1 MTDQIK
7 INVNGSEINSEPDQL
22 IIEAC
27 EDSGIHIPRFCWH
40 KRMDPVG
47 MCRMCLVEIE
57 TPRGKAL
64 VPSCTTKVSEDLVV
78 DTESD
83 VVKKAQEGVLE
94 FLLINHPLDCPVCDK
109 AGECPLQ
116 DQTMAYGPGESRFVE
131 DKRHFEKPIPIS
143 EIILLDRERCI
154 LCARC
159 TRFSDEISGDPLIEF
174 IQRGNKTQVN
184 TFPDEPFRSY
194 FSGNTVQICPVGALT
209 SSSYRFKARPW
220 DLKKVSS
227 TSNCSSVGCSVELNV
242 SQNKMLRILGE
253 DNEYTNQGWLS
264 DKGRYNFE
272 YLHSEKR
279 IQSPLLVD
287 NPSKELSV
295 NESMEIIGDQ
305 ILTDIDTNISFIV
318 GHNSTNE
325 EYFALNSFI
334 NSLNENKKETSI
346 QDLNVYISDDYLH
359 EGYFDDSYSLGQ
371 IKDLDSADTII
382 LWSQDIKDNLPT
394 LYLRIK
400 QAVKNG
406 KKLIIFGHTNTA
418 MKNLSEEYF
427 GEEVVSKNF
436 EFNIEISDIPN
447 LSRLIN
453 GKEVLAIVG
462 KSSPIQNMEPVSKLI
477 NHLNENSNLKI
488 LNCFAKGN
496 TFGAFQNFDLVK
508 GMNDFVD
515 EFDSSRRNLI
525 FIIGSNPVNNSVY
538 SQKIKNHLISADYV
552 VALDLFKNETTELA
566 DIILPTT
573 SFTEKE
579 GTFTNLEM
587 RTLMQNKILPAPGS
601 SLNEWEY
608 WAMLLGKVG
617 LEQSYDSEIQLNS
630 LLCEGYT
637 NKDNLPSFD
646 NLNKPSNLDG
656 IMNSK
661 PIKIETKNNR
671 LENLEI
677 LFVHRLYGDTSSQIN
692 SPSISMLGSERF
704 IEMNSATFYGSYML
718 ISNVVTLSQDDN
730 SIQVNVNINDSLP
743 DNLLVIPINRRG
755 FQNLD
760 PEKKVELEV
769 ARSREQVS
777 VSGADSCIN

>member
-7 INVNGSEINSEPDQL
+7 INVNGSEIISEPDQL

-496 TFGAFQNFDLVK
+496 IFGAFQNFDLVK

-525 FIIGSNPVNNSVY
+525 FTIGSNPVNNSVY

-769 ARSREQVS
+769 ARSREQLS
-777 VSGADSCIN
+777 VS

>member
-7 INVNGSEINSEPDQL
+7 INVNGSEISSKPDQL

-227 TSNCSSVGCSVELNV
+227 TSNCSSVGDSVELNV

-253 DNEYTNQGWLS
+253 DNEFTNQGWLS

-272 YLHSEKR
+272 YLHSDKR
-279 IQSPLLVD
+279 IETPLLVKNSNKELTINETMELISNEILTSD
-287 NPSKELSV
+287 NP
-295 NESMEIIGDQ
+295 
-305 ILTDIDTNISFIV
+305 NISFIV

-325 EYFALNSFI
+325 EYYALNKFAE
-334 NSLNENKKETSI
+334 NLNKVENENTVSNI
-346 QDLNVYISDDYLH
+346 NFYLSDDYLYN
-359 EGYFDDSYSLGQ
+359 GFFNDDYSLGE

-382 LWSQDIKDNLPT
+382 LWAQDIKDNLPT

-400 QAVKNG
+400 QAVRNG
-406 KKLIIFGHTNTA
+406 KKLLIFGHTNTA
-418 MKNLSEEYF
+418 IKQLSEEYY
-427 GEEVVSKNF
+427 GENIVTNNF
-436 EFNIEISDIPN
+436 EFNVEISDIPN
-447 LSRLIN
+447 LSKYID
-453 GKEVLAIVG
+453 GKDVLAIVG
-462 KSSPIQNMEPVSKLI
+462 KASPLQNVNPIFQLVK
-477 NHLNENSNLKI
+477 HLDQNSNLKI
-488 LNCFAKGN
+488 LNCFSKGN
-496 TFGAFQNFDLVK
+496 TLGALQNLDIVK
-508 GMNDFVD
+508 GLNEFIT
-515 EFDSSRRNLI
+515 EFDSSKKNI
-525 FIIGSNPVNNSVY
+525 VFTVGSNPVNNSIY
-538 SQKIKNHLISADYV
+538 SLKIKETLIDADFV
-552 VALDLFKNETTELA
+552 VSLDLFKNETTELS

-573 SFTEKE
+573 TFGEKE

-587 RTLMQNKILPAPGS
+587 RTLMQNKILPTPGS
-601 SLNEWEY
+601 ALNEWEY
-608 WAMLLGKVG
+608 WLILSNKMNLL
-617 LEQSYDSEIQLNS
+617 ESYGTEGDLNS
-630 LLCEGYT
+630 MLC
-637 NKDNLPSFD
+637 KDYIDNGNIPSFD

-656 IMNSK
+656 ILNSK
-661 PIKIETKNNR
+661 TINIEVENVDST
-671 LENLEI
+671 NLEI
-677 LFVHRLYGDTSSQIN
+677 LFVHRLYGDSSSQIN

-704 IEMNSATFYGSYML
+704 IEMNSATYFGSYML
-718 ISNVVTLSQDDN
+718 NSDVVTLIQENN
-730 SIQVNVNINDSLP
+730 SIQVNVNINENLP
-743 DNLLVIPINRRG
+743 DNLLVVPINRRG
-755 FQNLD
+755 FQDLN
-760 PEKKVELEV
+760 PEKKVELE
-769 ARSREQVS
+769 AAKSREQLS
-777 VSGADSCIN
+777 VT

>member
-7 INVNGSEINSEPDQL
+7 INVNGSEISSKPDQL

-227 TSNCSSVGCSVELNV
+227 TSNCSSVGDSVELNV

-253 DNEYTNQGWLS
+253 DNEFTNQGWLS

-272 YLHSEKR
+272 YLHSDKR
-279 IQSPLLVD
+279 IETPLLVKNSNKELTINETMELISNEILTSD
-287 NPSKELSV
+287 NP
-295 NESMEIIGDQ
+295 
-305 ILTDIDTNISFIV
+305 NISFIV

-325 EYFALNSFI
+325 EYYALNKFAE
-334 NSLNENKKETSI
+334 NLNKVENENTVSNI
-346 QDLNVYISDDYLH
+346 NFYLSDDYLYN
-359 EGYFDDSYSLGQ
+359 GFFNDDYSLGE

-382 LWSQDIKDNLPT
+382 LWAQDIKDNLPT

-400 QAVKNG
+400 QAVRNG
-406 KKLIIFGHTNTA
+406 KKLLIFGHTNTA
-418 MKNLSEEYF
+418 IKQLSEEYY
-427 GEEVVSKNF
+427 GENIVTNNF
-436 EFNIEISDIPN
+436 EFNVEISDIPN
-447 LSRLIN
+447 LSKYID
-453 GKEVLAIVG
+453 GKDVLAIVG
-462 KSSPIQNMEPVSKLI
+462 KASPLQNVNPIFQLVK
-477 NHLNENSNLKI
+477 HLDQNSNLKI
-488 LNCFAKGN
+488 LNCFSKGN
-496 TFGAFQNFDLVK
+496 TLGALQNLDIVK
-508 GMNDFVD
+508 GLNEFIT
-515 EFDSSRRNLI
+515 EFDSSKKNI
-525 FIIGSNPVNNSVY
+525 VFTVGSNPVNNSIY
-538 SQKIKNHLISADYV
+538 SLKIKETLIDADFV
-552 VALDLFKNETTELA
+552 VSLDLFKNETTELS

-573 SFTEKE
+573 TFGEKE

-587 RTLMQNKILPAPGS
+587 RTLMQNKILPTPGS
-601 SLNEWEY
+601 ALNEWEY
-608 WAMLLGKVG
+608 WLILSNKMKLF
-617 LEQSYDSEIQLNS
+617 ESYGTEAELNS
-630 LLCEGYT
+630 MLC
-637 NKDNLPSFD
+637 KDYIDNDNIPSFD

-656 IMNSK
+656 ILNSK
-661 PIKIETKNNR
+661 TINIEVENVDST
-671 LENLEI
+671 NLEI
-677 LFVHRLYGDTSSQIN
+677 LFVHRLYGDSSSQIN

-704 IEMNSATFYGSYML
+704 IEMNSATYFGSYML
-718 ISNVVTLSQDDN
+718 NSDVVTLIQENN
-730 SIQVNVNINDSLP
+730 SIQVNVNINENLP

-755 FQNLD
+755 FQDLN
-760 PEKKVELEV
+760 PEKKVELE
-769 ARSREQVS
+769 AAKSREQLS
-777 VSGADSCIN
+777 VT

>member
-7 INVNGSEINSEPDQL
+7 INVNGSEIISEPDQL

-279 IQSPLLVD
+279 IQSPLLVR

-496 TFGAFQNFDLVK
+496 TFGALQNLDLVK
-508 GMNDFVD
+508 GINDFVD
-515 EFDSSRRNLI
+515 EFDSSRKNLI
-525 FIIGSNPVNNSVY
+525 FTIGSNPVNNSVY

-587 RTLMQNKILPAPGS
+587 RTLMQNKILPAPGL

-769 ARSREQVS
+769 ARSREQLS
-777 VSGADSCIN
+777 VS

>member
-7 INVNGSEINSEPDQL
+7 INVNGSEISSKPDQL

-47 MCRMCLVEIE
+47 MCRMCLVEVE

-227 TSNCSSVGCSVELNV
+227 TSNCSSVGDSVELNV

-253 DNEYTNQGWLS
+253 DNEFTNQGWLS

-272 YLHSEKR
+272 YLHSDKR
-279 IQSPLLVD
+279 IETPLLVKNSNKELTINETMELISNEILTSD
-287 NPSKELSV
+287 NP
-295 NESMEIIGDQ
+295 
-305 ILTDIDTNISFIV
+305 NISFIV

-325 EYFALNSFI
+325 EYYALNKFAE
-334 NSLNENKKETSI
+334 NLNKVENENTVSNI
-346 QDLNVYISDDYLH
+346 NFYLSDDYLYN
-359 EGYFDDSYSLGQ
+359 GFFNDDYSLGE

-382 LWSQDIKDNLPT
+382 LWAQDIKDNLPT

-400 QAVKNG
+400 QAVRNG
-406 KKLIIFGHTNTA
+406 KKLLIFGHTNTA
-418 MKNLSEEYF
+418 IKQLSEEYY
-427 GEEVVSKNF
+427 GENIVTNNF
-436 EFNIEISDIPN
+436 EFNVEISDIPN
-447 LSRLIN
+447 LSKYID
-453 GKEVLAIVG
+453 GKDVLAIVG
-462 KSSPIQNMEPVSKLI
+462 KASPLQNVNPIFQLVK
-477 NHLNENSNLKI
+477 HLDQNSNLKI
-488 LNCFAKGN
+488 LNCFSKGN
-496 TFGAFQNFDLVK
+496 TLGALQNLDIVK
-508 GMNDFVD
+508 GLNEFIT
-515 EFDSSRRNLI
+515 EFDSSKKNI
-525 FIIGSNPVNNSVY
+525 VFTVGSNPVNNSIY
-538 SQKIKNHLISADYV
+538 SLKIKETLIDADFV
-552 VALDLFKNETTELA
+552 VSLDLFKNETTELS

-573 SFTEKE
+573 TFGEKE

-587 RTLMQNKILPAPGS
+587 RTLMQNKILPTPGS
-601 SLNEWEY
+601 ALNEWEY
-608 WAMLLGKVG
+608 WLILSNKMKLF
-617 LEQSYDSEIQLNS
+617 ESYGTEAELNS
-630 LLCEGYT
+630 MLC
-637 NKDNLPSFD
+637 KDYIDNDNIPSFD

-656 IMNSK
+656 ILNSK
-661 PIKIETKNNR
+661 TINIEVKNVDST
-671 LENLEI
+671 NLEI
-677 LFVHRLYGDTSSQIN
+677 LFVHRLYGDSSSQIN

-704 IEMNSATFYGSYML
+704 IEMNSATYFGSYML
-718 ISNVVTLSQDDN
+718 NSDVVTLIQDNN
-730 SIQVNVNINDSLP
+730 SIQVNVNINENLP
-743 DNLLVIPINRRG
+743 DNLLVVPINRRG
-755 FQNLD
+755 FQDLN
-760 PEKKVELEV
+760 PEKKVELE
-769 ARSREQVS
+769 AAKSREQLS
-777 VSGADSCIN
+777 VT

>member
-7 INVNGSEINSEPDQL
+7 INVNGSEISSKPDQL

-227 TSNCSSVGCSVELNV
+227 TSNCSSVGDSVELNV

-253 DNEYTNQGWLS
+253 DNEFTNQGWLS

-272 YLHSEKR
+272 YLHSDKR
-279 IQSPLLVD
+279 IETPLLVKNSNKELTINETIELISNEILTSD
-287 NPSKELSV
+287 NP
-295 NESMEIIGDQ
+295 
-305 ILTDIDTNISFIV
+305 NISFIV

-325 EYFALNSFI
+325 EYYALNQFAG
-334 NSLNENKKETSI
+334 NLDKVENENTASNI
-346 QDLNVYISDDYLH
+346 NFYLSDDYLYN
-359 EGYFDDSYSLGQ
+359 GFFNDDYSLGE

-382 LWSQDIKDNLPT
+382 LWAQDIKDNLPT

-400 QAVKNG
+400 QAVRNG
-406 KKLIIFGHTNTA
+406 KKLLIFGHTNTA
-418 MKNLSEEYF
+418 IKQLSEEYY
-427 GEEVVSKNF
+427 GENIVTNNF
-436 EFNIEISDIPN
+436 EFNVEISDIPN
-447 LSRLIN
+447 LSKYID
-453 GKEVLAIVG
+453 GKDVLAIVG
-462 KSSPIQNMEPVSKLI
+462 KASPLQNVNPIFQLVK
-477 NHLNENSNLKI
+477 HLDQNSNLKI
-488 LNCFAKGN
+488 LNCFSKGN
-496 TFGAFQNFDLVK
+496 TLGALQNLDIVK
-508 GMNDFVD
+508 GLNEFIT
-515 EFDSSRRNLI
+515 EFDSSKKNI
-525 FIIGSNPVNNSVY
+525 VFTVGSNPVNNSIY
-538 SQKIKNHLISADYV
+538 SLKIKETLIDADFV
-552 VALDLFKNETTELA
+552 VSLDLFKNETTELS

-573 SFTEKE
+573 TFGEKE

-587 RTLMQNKILPAPGS
+587 RTLMQNKILPTPGS
-601 SLNEWEY
+601 ALNEWEY
-608 WAMLLGKVG
+608 WLILSNKMNLL
-617 LEQSYDSEIQLNS
+617 ESYGTEAELNS
-630 LLCEGYT
+630 MLC
-637 NKDNLPSFD
+637 KDYIDNGNIPSFD

-656 IMNSK
+656 ILNSK
-661 PIKIETKNNR
+661 TINIEVENIDST
-671 LENLEI
+671 NLEI
-677 LFVHRLYGDTSSQIN
+677 LFVHRLYGDSSSQIN

-704 IEMNSATFYGSYML
+704 IEMNSATYFGSYML
-718 ISNVVTLSQDDN
+718 NSDVVTLIQDNN
-730 SIQVNVNINDSLP
+730 SIQVNVNINENLP
-743 DNLLVIPINRRG
+743 DNLIVVPINRRG
-755 FQNLD
+755 FQDLN
-760 PEKKVELEV
+760 PEKKVELE
-769 ARSREQVS
+769 AAKSREQLS
-777 VSGADSCIN
+777 VT

>member
-7 INVNGSEINSEPDQL
+7 INVNGSEISSKPDQL

-227 TSNCSSVGCSVELNV
+227 TSNCSSVGDSVELNV

-253 DNEYTNQGWLS
+253 DNEFTNQGWLS

-272 YLHSEKR
+272 YLHSDKR
-279 IQSPLLVD
+279 IETPLLVKNSNKELTINETMELISNEILTSD
-287 NPSKELSV
+287 NP
-295 NESMEIIGDQ
+295 
-305 ILTDIDTNISFIV
+305 NISFIV

-325 EYFALNSFI
+325 EYYALNKFAE
-334 NSLNENKKETSI
+334 NLNKVENENTVSNI
-346 QDLNVYISDDYLH
+346 NFYLSDDYLYN
-359 EGYFDDSYSLGQ
+359 GFFNDDYSLGE

-382 LWSQDIKDNLPT
+382 LWAQDIKDNLPT

-400 QAVKNG
+400 QAVRNG
-406 KKLIIFGHTNTA
+406 KKLLIFGHTNTA
-418 MKNLSEEYF
+418 IKQLSEEYY
-427 GEEVVSKNF
+427 GENIVTNNF
-436 EFNIEISDIPN
+436 EFNVEISDIPN
-447 LSRLIN
+447 LSKYID
-453 GKEVLAIVG
+453 GKDVLAIVG
-462 KSSPIQNMEPVSKLI
+462 KASPLQNVNPIFQLVK
-477 NHLNENSNLKI
+477 HLDQNSNLKI
-488 LNCFAKGN
+488 LNCFSKGN
-496 TFGAFQNFDLVK
+496 TLGALQNLDIVK
-508 GMNDFVD
+508 GLNEFIT
-515 EFDSSRRNLI
+515 EFDSSKKNI
-525 FIIGSNPVNNSVY
+525 VFTVGSNPVNNSIY
-538 SQKIKNHLISADYV
+538 SLKIKETLIDADFV
-552 VALDLFKNETTELA
+552 VSLDLFKNETTELS

-573 SFTEKE
+573 TFGEKE

-587 RTLMQNKILPAPGS
+587 RTLMQNKILPTPGS
-601 SLNEWEY
+601 ALNEWEY
-608 WAMLLGKVG
+608 WLILSNKMKLF
-617 LEQSYDSEIQLNS
+617 ESYGTEAELNS
-630 LLCEGYT
+630 MLC
-637 NKDNLPSFD
+637 KDYIDNDSIPSFD

-656 IMNSK
+656 ILNSK
-661 PIKIETKNNR
+661 TINIEVKNVDST
-671 LENLEI
+671 NLEI
-677 LFVHRLYGDTSSQIN
+677 LFVHRLYGDSSSQIN

-704 IEMNSATFYGSYML
+704 IEMNSATYFGSYML
-718 ISNVVTLSQDDN
+718 NSDVVTLIQDNN
-730 SIQVNVNINDSLP
+730 SIQVNVNINENLP
-743 DNLLVIPINRRG
+743 DNLIVVPINRRG
-755 FQNLD
+755 FQDLN
-760 PEKKVELEV
+760 PEKKVELE
-769 ARSREQVS
+769 AAKSREQLS
-777 VSGADSCIN
+777 VT

>member
-7 INVNGSEINSEPDQL
+7 INVNGSEISSKPDQL

-227 TSNCSSVGCSVELNV
+227 TSNCSSVGDSVELNV

-253 DNEYTNQGWLS
+253 DNEFTNQGWLS

-272 YLHSEKR
+272 YLHSDKR
-279 IQSPLLVD
+279 IEAPLLVKNSNKELTINETMELISNEILTSD
-287 NPSKELSV
+287 NP
-295 NESMEIIGDQ
+295 
-305 ILTDIDTNISFIV
+305 NISFIV

-325 EYFALNSFI
+325 EYYALNKFAE
-334 NSLNENKKETSI
+334 NLNKVENENTVSNI
-346 QDLNVYISDDYLH
+346 NFYLSDDYLYN
-359 EGYFDDSYSLGQ
+359 GFFNDDYSLGE

-382 LWSQDIKDNLPT
+382 LWAQDIKDNLPT

-400 QAVKNG
+400 QAVRNG
-406 KKLIIFGHTNTA
+406 KKLLIFGHTNTA
-418 MKNLSEEYF
+418 IKQLSEEYY
-427 GEEVVSKNF
+427 GENIVTNNF
-436 EFNIEISDIPN
+436 EFNVEISDIPN
-447 LSRLIN
+447 LSKYID
-453 GKEVLAIVG
+453 GKDVLAIVG
-462 KSSPIQNMEPVSKLI
+462 KASPLQNVNPIFQLVK
-477 NHLNENSNLKI
+477 HLDQNSNLKI
-488 LNCFAKGN
+488 LNCFSKGN
-496 TFGAFQNFDLVK
+496 TLGALQNLDIVK
-508 GMNDFVD
+508 GLNEFIT
-515 EFDSSRRNLI
+515 EFDSSKKNI
-525 FIIGSNPVNNSVY
+525 VFTVGSNPVNNSIY
-538 SQKIKNHLISADYV
+538 SLKIKEALIDADFV
-552 VALDLFKNETTELA
+552 VSLDLFKNETTELS

-573 SFTEKE
+573 TFGEKE

-587 RTLMQNKILPAPGS
+587 RTLMQNKILPTPGS
-601 SLNEWEY
+601 ALNEWEY
-608 WAMLLGKVG
+608 WLILSNKMKLF
-617 LEQSYDSEIQLNS
+617 ESYGTEAELNS
-630 LLCEGYT
+630 MLC
-637 NKDNLPSFD
+637 KDYIDNDNIPSFD

-656 IMNSK
+656 ILNSK
-661 PIKIETKNNR
+661 TINIEVENVDST
-671 LENLEI
+671 NLEI
-677 LFVHRLYGDTSSQIN
+677 LFVHRLYGDSSSQIN

-704 IEMNSATFYGSYML
+704 IEMNSATYFGSYML
-718 ISNVVTLSQDDN
+718 NSDVVTLIQENN
-730 SIQVNVNINDSLP
+730 SIQVNVNINENLP
-743 DNLLVIPINRRG
+743 DNLIVVPINRRG
-755 FQNLD
+755 FQDLN
-760 PEKKVELEV
+760 PEKKVELE
-769 ARSREQVS
+769 AAKSREQLS
-777 VSGADSCIN
+777 VT

>member
-7 INVNGSEINSEPDQL
+7 INVNGSEISSKPDQL

-227 TSNCSSVGCSVELNV
+227 TSNCSSVGDSVELNV

-253 DNEYTNQGWLS
+253 DNEFTNQGWLS

-272 YLHSEKR
+272 YLHSDKR
-279 IQSPLLVD
+279 IETPLLVKNSNKELTINETMELISNEILTSD
-287 NPSKELSV
+287 NP
-295 NESMEIIGDQ
+295 
-305 ILTDIDTNISFIV
+305 NISFIV

-325 EYFALNSFI
+325 EYYALNKFAE
-334 NSLNENKKETSI
+334 NLNKVENENTVSNI
-346 QDLNVYISDDYLH
+346 NFYLSDDYLYN
-359 EGYFDDSYSLGQ
+359 GFFNDDYSLGE

-382 LWSQDIKDNLPT
+382 LWAQDIKDNLPT

-400 QAVKNG
+400 QAVRNG
-406 KKLIIFGHTNTA
+406 KKLLIFGHTNTA
-418 MKNLSEEYF
+418 IKQLSEEYY
-427 GEEVVSKNF
+427 GENIVTNNF
-436 EFNIEISDIPN
+436 EFNVEISDIPN
-447 LSRLIN
+447 LSKYID
-453 GKEVLAIVG
+453 GKDVLAIVG
-462 KSSPIQNMEPVSKLI
+462 KASPLQNVNPIFQLVK
-477 NHLNENSNLKI
+477 HLDQNSNLKI
-488 LNCFAKGN
+488 LNCFSKGN
-496 TFGAFQNFDLVK
+496 TLGALQNLDIVK
-508 GMNDFVD
+508 GLNEFVT
-515 EFDSSRRNLI
+515 EFDSSKKNI
-525 FIIGSNPVNNSVY
+525 VFTVGSNPVNNSIY
-538 SQKIKNHLISADYV
+538 SLKIKETLIDADFV
-552 VALDLFKNETTELA
+552 VSLDLFKNETTELS

-573 SFTEKE
+573 TFGEKE

-587 RTLMQNKILPAPGS
+587 RTLMQNKILPTPGS
-601 SLNEWEY
+601 ALNEWEY
-608 WAMLLGKVG
+608 WLILSNKMNLL
-617 LEQSYDSEIQLNS
+617 ESYGTEAELNS
-630 LLCEGYT
+630 MLC
-637 NKDNLPSFD
+637 KDYIDNGNIPSFD

-656 IMNSK
+656 ILNSK
-661 PIKIETKNNR
+661 TINIEVENVDST
-671 LENLEI
+671 NLEI
-677 LFVHRLYGDTSSQIN
+677 LFVHRLYGDSSSQIN

-704 IEMNSATFYGSYML
+704 IEMNSATYFGSYML
-718 ISNVVTLSQDDN
+718 NSDVVTLIQENN
-730 SIQVNVNINDSLP
+730 SIQVNVNINENLP
-743 DNLLVIPINRRG
+743 DNLLVVPINRRG
-755 FQNLD
+755 FQDLN
-760 PEKKVELEV
+760 PEKKVELE
-769 ARSREQVS
+769 AAKSREQLS
-777 VSGADSCIN
+777 VT

>member
-7 INVNGSEINSEPDQL
+7 INVNGSEISSKPDQL

-227 TSNCSSVGCSVELNV
+227 TSNCSSVGDSVELNV

-253 DNEYTNQGWLS
+253 DNEFTNQGWLS

-272 YLHSEKR
+272 YLHSDKR
-279 IQSPLLVD
+279 IETPLLVKNSNKELTINETMELISNEILTSD
-287 NPSKELSV
+287 NP
-295 NESMEIIGDQ
+295 
-305 ILTDIDTNISFIV
+305 NISFIV

-325 EYFALNSFI
+325 EYYALNKFAE
-334 NSLNENKKETSI
+334 NLNKVENENTVSNI
-346 QDLNVYISDDYLH
+346 NFYLSDDYLYN
-359 EGYFDDSYSLGQ
+359 GFFNDDYSLGE

-382 LWSQDIKDNLPT
+382 LWAQDIKDNLPT

-400 QAVKNG
+400 QAVRNG
-406 KKLIIFGHTNTA
+406 KKLLIFGHTNTA
-418 MKNLSEEYF
+418 IKQLSEEYY
-427 GEEVVSKNF
+427 GENIVTNNF
-436 EFNIEISDIPN
+436 EFNVDLSDIPN
-447 LSRLIN
+447 LSKYID
-453 GKEVLAIVG
+453 GKDVLAIVG
-462 KSSPIQNMEPVSKLI
+462 KASPLQNVNPIFQLVK
-477 NHLNENSNLKI
+477 HLDQNSNLKI
-488 LNCFAKGN
+488 LNCFSKGN
-496 TFGAFQNFDLVK
+496 TLGALQNLDIVK
-508 GMNDFVD
+508 GLN
-515 EFDSSRRNLI
+515 EFLTEFESSKKNI
-525 FIIGSNPVNNSVY
+525 VFTVGSNPVNNSIY
-538 SQKIKNHLISADYV
+538 SHKIKEALIDSDFV
-552 VALDLFKNETTELA
+552 VSLDLFKNETTELS

-573 SFTEKE
+573 TFGEKE

-587 RTLMQNKILPAPGS
+587 RTLMQNKILPTPGS
-601 SLNEWEY
+601 ALNEWEY
-608 WAMLLGKVG
+608 WLILSNKMKLF
-617 LEQSYDSEIQLNS
+617 ESYGTEAELNS
-630 LLCEGYT
+630 MLC
-637 NKDNLPSFD
+637 KDYIDNDNIPSFD

-656 IMNSK
+656 ILNSK
-661 PIKIETKNNR
+661 TINIEVENIDST
-671 LENLEI
+671 NLEI
-677 LFVHRLYGDTSSQIN
+677 LFVHRLYGDSSSQIN

-704 IEMNSATFYGSYML
+704 IEMNSATYFGSYML
-718 ISNVVTLSQDDN
+718 NSDVVTLIQENN
-730 SIQVNVNINDSLP
+730 SIQVNVNINENLP
-743 DNLLVIPINRRG
+743 DNLLVVPINRRG
-755 FQNLD
+755 FQDLN
-760 PEKKVELEV
+760 PEKKVELE
-769 ARSREQVS
+769 AAKSREQLS
-777 VSGADSCIN
+777 VT

>member
-7 INVNGSEINSEPDQL
+7 INVNGSEISSKPDQL

-227 TSNCSSVGCSVELNV
+227 TSNCSSVGDSVELNV

-253 DNEYTNQGWLS
+253 DNEFTNQGWLS

-272 YLHSEKR
+272 YLHSDKR
-279 IQSPLLVD
+279 IETPLLVKNSNKELTINETMELISNEILTSD
-287 NPSKELSV
+287 NP
-295 NESMEIIGDQ
+295 
-305 ILTDIDTNISFIV
+305 NISFIV

-325 EYFALNSFI
+325 EYYALNKFAE
-334 NSLNENKKETSI
+334 NLNKVENENTVSNI
-346 QDLNVYISDDYLH
+346 NFYLSDDYLYN
-359 EGYFDDSYSLGQ
+359 GFFNDDYSLGE

-400 QAVKNG
+400 QAVRNG
-406 KKLIIFGHTNTA
+406 KKLLIFGHTNTA
-418 MKNLSEEYF
+418 IKQLSEEYY
-427 GEEVVSKNF
+427 GENIVTNNF
-436 EFNIEISDIPN
+436 EFNVEISDIPN
-447 LSRLIN
+447 LSKYID
-453 GKEVLAIVG
+453 GKDVLAIVG
-462 KSSPIQNMEPVSKLI
+462 KASPLQNVNPIFQLVK
-477 NHLNENSNLKI
+477 HLDQNSNLKI
-488 LNCFAKGN
+488 LNCFSKGN
-496 TFGAFQNFDLVK
+496 TLGALQNLDIVK
-508 GMNDFVD
+508 GLNEFIT
-515 EFDSSRRNLI
+515 EFDSSKKNI
-525 FIIGSNPVNNSVY
+525 VFTVGSNPVNNSIY
-538 SQKIKNHLISADYV
+538 SLKIKETLIDADFV
-552 VALDLFKNETTELA
+552 VSLDLFKNETTELS

-573 SFTEKE
+573 TFGEKE

-587 RTLMQNKILPAPGS
+587 RTLMQNKILPTPGS
-601 SLNEWEY
+601 ALNEWEY
-608 WAMLLGKVG
+608 WLILSNKMNLL
-617 LEQSYDSEIQLNS
+617 ESYGTEAELNS
-630 LLCEGYT
+630 MLC
-637 NKDNLPSFD
+637 KDYINNDSIPSFD

-656 IMNSK
+656 ILNSK
-661 PIKIETKNNR
+661 TINIEVENVDST
-671 LENLEI
+671 NLEI
-677 LFVHRLYGDTSSQIN
+677 LFVHRLYGDSSSQIN

-704 IEMNSATFYGSYML
+704 IEMNSATYFGSYML
-718 ISNVVTLSQDDN
+718 NSDVVTLIQENN
-730 SIQVNVNINDSLP
+730 SIQVNVNINENLP
-743 DNLLVIPINRRG
+743 DNLIVVPINRRG
-755 FQNLD
+755 FQDLN
-760 PEKKVELEV
+760 PEKKVELE
-769 ARSREQVS
+769 AAKSREQLS
-777 VSGADSCIN
+777 VT

>member
-7 INVNGSEINSEPDQL
+7 INVNGSEIISEPDQL

-78 DTESD
+78 DSESD

-400 QAVKNG
+400 QAVKKG

-508 GMNDFVD
+508 GINDFVD
-515 EFDSSRRNLI
+515 EFDSSRKNLI
-525 FIIGSNPVNNSVY
+525 FTIGSNPVNNSVY

-677 LFVHRLYGDTSSQIN
+677 LFVHRIYGDTSSQIN

-769 ARSREQVS
+769 ARSREQL
-777 VSGADSCIN
+777 SGS

>member
-7 INVNGSEINSEPDQL
+7 INVNGSEISSKPDQL

-227 TSNCSSVGCSVELNV
+227 TSNCSSVGDSVELNV

-253 DNEYTNQGWLS
+253 DNEFTNQGWLS

-272 YLHSEKR
+272 YLHSDKR
-279 IQSPLLVD
+279 IETPLLVKNSNKELTINETMELISNEILTSD
-287 NPSKELSV
+287 NP
-295 NESMEIIGDQ
+295 
-305 ILTDIDTNISFIV
+305 NISFIV

-325 EYFALNSFI
+325 EYYALNKFAE
-334 NSLNENKKETSI
+334 NLNKVENENTVSNI
-346 QDLNVYISDDYLH
+346 NFYLSDDYLYN
-359 EGYFDDSYSLGQ
+359 GFFNDDYSLGE

-382 LWSQDIKDNLPT
+382 LWAQDIKDNLPT

-400 QAVKNG
+400 QAVRNG
-406 KKLIIFGHTNTA
+406 KKLLIFGHTNTA
-418 MKNLSEEYF
+418 IKQLSEEYY
-427 GEEVVSKNF
+427 GENIVTNNF
-436 EFNIEISDIPN
+436 EFNVEISDIPN
-447 LSRLIN
+447 LSKYID
-453 GKEVLAIVG
+453 GKDVLAIVG
-462 KSSPIQNMEPVSKLI
+462 KASPLQNVNPIFQLVK
-477 NHLNENSNLKI
+477 HLDQNSNLKI
-488 LNCFAKGN
+488 LNCFSKGN
-496 TFGAFQNFDLVK
+496 TFGALQNLDIVK
-508 GMNDFVD
+508 GLNEFVT
-515 EFDSSRRNLI
+515 EFDSSKKNI
-525 FIIGSNPVNNSVY
+525 VFTVGSNPVNNSIY
-538 SQKIKNHLISADYV
+538 SHKIKEALIDSDFV
-552 VALDLFKNETTELA
+552 VSLDLFKNETTELS

-573 SFTEKE
+573 TFGEKE

-587 RTLMQNKILPAPGS
+587 RTLMQNKILPTPGS
-601 SLNEWEY
+601 ALNEWEY
-608 WAMLLGKVG
+608 WLILSNKMNLL
-617 LEQSYDSEIQLNS
+617 ESYGTEAELNS
-630 LLCEGYT
+630 MLC
-637 NKDNLPSFD
+637 KDYIDNGNIPSFD

-656 IMNSK
+656 ILNSK
-661 PIKIETKNNR
+661 TINIEVKNVDST
-671 LENLEI
+671 NLEI
-677 LFVHRLYGDTSSQIN
+677 LFVHRLYGDSSSQIN

-704 IEMNSATFYGSYML
+704 IEMNSATYFGSYML
-718 ISNVVTLSQDDN
+718 NSDVVTLIQENN
-730 SIQVNVNINDSLP
+730 SIQVNVNINENLP
-743 DNLLVIPINRRG
+743 DNLLVVPINRRG
-755 FQNLD
+755 FQDLN

-769 ARSREQVS
+769 AKNREQLS
-777 VSGADSCIN
+777 VT

>member
-7 INVNGSEINSEPDQL
+7 INVNGSEIISEPDQL

-359 EGYFDDSYSLGQ
+359 EGYFDDSYSLAQ

-400 QAVKNG
+400 QAVKKG

-496 TFGAFQNFDLVK
+496 TFGALQNLDLVK
-508 GMNDFVD
+508 GINDFVD
-515 EFDSSRRNLI
+515 EFDSSRKNLI
-525 FIIGSNPVNNSVY
+525 FTIGSNPVNNSIY
-538 SQKIKNHLISADYV
+538 SQKIKSHLISADYV

-646 NLNKPSNLDG
+646 NLNKPLNLDG

-769 ARSREQVS
+769 ARSREQLS
-777 VSGADSCIN
+777 VS

>member
-7 INVNGSEINSEPDQL
+7 INVNGSEISSKPDQL

-227 TSNCSSVGCSVELNV
+227 TSNCSSVGDSVELNV

-253 DNEYTNQGWLS
+253 DNEFTNQGWLS

-272 YLHSEKR
+272 YLHSDKR
-279 IQSPLLVD
+279 IEAPLLVKNSNKELTINETMELISNEILTSD
-287 NPSKELSV
+287 NP
-295 NESMEIIGDQ
+295 
-305 ILTDIDTNISFIV
+305 NISFIV

-325 EYFALNSFI
+325 EYYALNKFAE
-334 NSLNENKKETSI
+334 NLNKVENENTVSNI
-346 QDLNVYISDDYLH
+346 NFYLSDDYLYN
-359 EGYFDDSYSLGQ
+359 GFFNDDYSLGE

-382 LWSQDIKDNLPT
+382 LWAQDIKDNLPT

-400 QAVKNG
+400 QAVRNG
-406 KKLIIFGHTNTA
+406 KKLLIFGHTNTA
-418 MKNLSEEYF
+418 IKQLSEEYY
-427 GEEVVSKNF
+427 GENIVTNNF
-436 EFNIEISDIPN
+436 EFNVEISDIPN
-447 LSRLIN
+447 LSKYID
-453 GKEVLAIVG
+453 GKDVLAIVG
-462 KSSPIQNMEPVSKLI
+462 KASPLQNVNPIFQLVK
-477 NHLNENSNLKI
+477 HLDQNSNLKI
-488 LNCFAKGN
+488 LNCFSKGN
-496 TFGAFQNFDLVK
+496 TLGALQNLDIVK
-508 GMNDFVD
+508 GLNEFIT
-515 EFDSSRRNLI
+515 EFDSSKKNI
-525 FIIGSNPVNNSVY
+525 VFTVGSNPVNNSIY
-538 SQKIKNHLISADYV
+538 SLKIKKTLIDADFV
-552 VALDLFKNETTELA
+552 VSLDLFKNETTELS

-573 SFTEKE
+573 TFGEKE

-587 RTLMQNKILPAPGS
+587 RTLMQNKILPTPGS
-601 SLNEWEY
+601 ALNEWEY
-608 WAMLLGKVG
+608 WLILSNKMKLF
-617 LEQSYDSEIQLNS
+617 ESYGTEAELNS
-630 LLCEGYT
+630 MLC
-637 NKDNLPSFD
+637 KDYIDNDNIPSFD

-656 IMNSK
+656 ILNSK
-661 PIKIETKNNR
+661 TINIEVENVDST
-671 LENLEI
+671 NLEI
-677 LFVHRLYGDTSSQIN
+677 LFVHRLYGDSSSQIN

-704 IEMNSATFYGSYML
+704 IEMNSATYFGSYML
-718 ISNVVTLSQDDN
+718 NSDVVTLIQDNN
-730 SIQVNVNINDSLP
+730 SIQVNVNINENLP
-743 DNLLVIPINRRG
+743 DNLIVVPINRRG
-755 FQNLD
+755 FQDLN
-760 PEKKVELEV
+760 PEKKVELE
-769 ARSREQVS
+769 AAKSREQLS
-777 VSGADSCIN
+777 VT

>member
-7 INVNGSEINSEPDQL
+7 INVNGSEIISEPDQL

-496 TFGAFQNFDLVK
+496 TFGALQNLDLVK
-508 GMNDFVD
+508 GINDFVD
-515 EFDSSRRNLI
+515 EFDSSRKNLI
-525 FIIGSNPVNNSVY
+525 FTIGSNPVNNSIY
-538 SQKIKNHLISADYV
+538 SQKIKSHLISADYV

-718 ISNVVTLSQDDN
+718 ASNVVTLSQDDN

-760 PEKKVELEV
+760 PEKKVELDV
-769 ARSREQVS
+769 ARSREQLS
-777 VSGADSCIN
+777 VS

>member
-7 INVNGSEINSEPDQL
+7 INVNGSEIISEPDQL

-496 TFGAFQNFDLVK
+496 TFGAFQNLDLVK
-508 GMNDFVD
+508 GINDFVD
-515 EFDSSRRNLI
+515 EFDNSRKNLI
-525 FIIGSNPVNNSVY
+525 FTIGSNPVNNSVY

-704 IEMNSATFYGSYML
+704 IEMSSATFYGSYML

-769 ARSREQVS
+769 ARSREQLS
-777 VSGADSCIN
+777 VS

>member
-7 INVNGSEINSEPDQL
+7 INVNGSEISSKPDQL

-227 TSNCSSVGCSVELNV
+227 TSNCSSVGDSVELNV

-253 DNEYTNQGWLS
+253 DNEFTNQGWLS

-272 YLHSEKR
+272 YLHSDKR
-279 IQSPLLVD
+279 IETPLLVKNSNKELTINETMELISNEILTSD
-287 NPSKELSV
+287 NP
-295 NESMEIIGDQ
+295 
-305 ILTDIDTNISFIV
+305 NISFIV

-325 EYFALNSFI
+325 EYYALNKFAE
-334 NSLNENKKETSI
+334 NLNKVENENTVSNI
-346 QDLNVYISDDYLH
+346 NFYLSDDYLYN
-359 EGYFDDSYSLGQ
+359 GFFNDDYSLGE

-382 LWSQDIKDNLPT
+382 LWAQDIKDNLPT

-400 QAVKNG
+400 QAVRNG
-406 KKLIIFGHTNTA
+406 KKLLIFGHTNTA
-418 MKNLSEEYF
+418 IKQLSEEYY
-427 GEEVVSKNF
+427 GENIVTNNF
-436 EFNIEISDIPN
+436 EFNVEISDIPN
-447 LSRLIN
+447 LSKYID
-453 GKEVLAIVG
+453 GKDVLAIVG
-462 KSSPIQNMEPVSKLI
+462 KASPLQNVNPIFQLVK
-477 NHLNENSNLKI
+477 HLDQNSNLKI
-488 LNCFAKGN
+488 LNCFSKGN
-496 TFGAFQNFDLVK
+496 TLGALQNLDIVK
-508 GMNDFVD
+508 GLNEFIT
-515 EFDSSRRNLI
+515 EFDSSKKNI
-525 FIIGSNPVNNSVY
+525 VFTVGSNPVNNSIY
-538 SQKIKNHLISADYV
+538 SLKIKETLIDADFV
-552 VALDLFKNETTELA
+552 VSLDLFKNETTELS

-573 SFTEKE
+573 TFGEKE

-587 RTLMQNKILPAPGS
+587 RTLMQNKILPTPGS
-601 SLNEWEY
+601 ALNEWEY
-608 WAMLLGKVG
+608 WLILSNKMNLL
-617 LEQSYDSEIQLNS
+617 ESYGTEAELNS
-630 LLCEGYT
+630 MLC
-637 NKDNLPSFD
+637 KDYIDNGNIPSFD

-656 IMNSK
+656 ILNSK
-661 PIKIETKNNR
+661 TINIEVENIDST
-671 LENLEI
+671 NLEI
-677 LFVHRLYGDTSSQIN
+677 LFVHRLYGDSSSQIN

-704 IEMNSATFYGSYML
+704 IEMNSATYFGSYML
-718 ISNVVTLSQDDN
+718 NSDVVTLIQENN
-730 SIQVNVNINDSLP
+730 SIQVNVNINENLP
-743 DNLLVIPINRRG
+743 DNLLVVPINRRG
-755 FQNLD
+755 FQDLN
-760 PEKKVELEV
+760 PEKKVELE
-769 ARSREQVS
+769 AAKNREQLS
-777 VSGADSCIN
+777 VT

>member
-7 INVNGSEINSEPDQL
+7 INVNGSEISSKPDQL

-227 TSNCSSVGCSVELNV
+227 TSNCSSVGDSVELNV

-253 DNEYTNQGWLS
+253 DNEFTNQGWLS

-272 YLHSEKR
+272 YLHSDKR
-279 IQSPLLVD
+279 IEAPLLVKNSNKELTINETMELISNEILTSD
-287 NPSKELSV
+287 NP
-295 NESMEIIGDQ
+295 
-305 ILTDIDTNISFIV
+305 NISFIV

-325 EYFALNSFI
+325 EYYALNKFAE
-334 NSLNENKKETSI
+334 NLNKVENENTVSNI
-346 QDLNVYISDDYLH
+346 NFYLSDDYLYN
-359 EGYFDDSYSLGQ
+359 GFFNDDYSLGE

-382 LWSQDIKDNLPT
+382 LWAQDIKDNLPT

-400 QAVKNG
+400 QAVRNG
-406 KKLIIFGHTNTA
+406 KKLLIFGHTNTA
-418 MKNLSEEYF
+418 IKQLSEEYY
-427 GEEVVSKNF
+427 GENIVTNNF
-436 EFNIEISDIPN
+436 EFNVEISDIPN
-447 LSRLIN
+447 LSKYID
-453 GKEVLAIVG
+453 GKDVLAIVG
-462 KSSPIQNMEPVSKLI
+462 KASPLQNVNPIFQLVK
-477 NHLNENSNLKI
+477 HLDQNSNLKI
-488 LNCFAKGN
+488 LNCFSKGN
-496 TFGAFQNFDLVK
+496 TLGALQNLDIVK
-508 GMNDFVD
+508 GLNEFIT
-515 EFDSSRRNLI
+515 EFDSSKKNI
-525 FIIGSNPVNNSVY
+525 VFTVGSNPVNNSIY
-538 SQKIKNHLISADYV
+538 SLKIKETLIDADFV
-552 VALDLFKNETTELA
+552 VSLDLFKNETTELS

-573 SFTEKE
+573 TFGEKE

-587 RTLMQNKILPAPGS
+587 RTLMQNKILPTPGS
-601 SLNEWEY
+601 ALNEWEY
-608 WAMLLGKVG
+608 WSILSNKMKLF
-617 LEQSYDSEIQLNS
+617 ESYGTEAELNS
-630 LLCEGYT
+630 MLC
-637 NKDNLPSFD
+637 KDYIDNDNIPSFD

-656 IMNSK
+656 ILNSK
-661 PIKIETKNNR
+661 TINIEVENVDST
-671 LENLEI
+671 NLEI
-677 LFVHRLYGDTSSQIN
+677 LFVHRLYGDSSSQIN

-704 IEMNSATFYGSYML
+704 IEMNSATYFGSYML
-718 ISNVVTLSQDDN
+718 NSDVVTLIQENN
-730 SIQVNVNINDSLP
+730 SIQVNVNINENLP
-743 DNLLVIPINRRG
+743 DNLLVVPINRRG
-755 FQNLD
+755 FQDLN
-760 PEKKVELEV
+760 PEKKVELE
-769 ARSREQVS
+769 AAKSREQLS
-777 VSGADSCIN
+777 VT

>member
-7 INVNGSEINSEPDQL
+7 INVNGSEISSKPDQL

-227 TSNCSSVGCSVELNV
+227 TSNCSSVGDSVELNV

-253 DNEYTNQGWLS
+253 DNEFTNQGWLS

-272 YLHSEKR
+272 YLHSDKR
-279 IQSPLLVD
+279 IETPLLVKNSNKELTINETMELISNEILTSD
-287 NPSKELSV
+287 NP
-295 NESMEIIGDQ
+295 
-305 ILTDIDTNISFIV
+305 NISFIV

-325 EYFALNSFI
+325 EYYALNKFAE
-334 NSLNENKKETSI
+334 NLNKVENENTVSNI
-346 QDLNVYISDDYLH
+346 NFYLSDDYLYN
-359 EGYFDDSYSLGQ
+359 GFFNDDYSLGE

-382 LWSQDIKDNLPT
+382 LWAQDIKDNLPT

-400 QAVKNG
+400 QAVRNG
-406 KKLIIFGHTNTA
+406 KKLLIFGHTNTA
-418 MKNLSEEYF
+418 IKQLSEEYY
-427 GEEVVSKNF
+427 GENIVTNNF
-436 EFNIEISDIPN
+436 EFNVEISDIPN
-447 LSRLIN
+447 LSKYID
-453 GKEVLAIVG
+453 GKDVLAIVG
-462 KSSPIQNMEPVSKLI
+462 KASPLQNVNPIFQLVK
-477 NHLNENSNLKI
+477 HLDQNSNLKI
-488 LNCFAKGN
+488 LNCFSKGN
-496 TFGAFQNFDLVK
+496 TLGALQNLDIVK
-508 GMNDFVD
+508 GLNEFIT
-515 EFDSSRRNLI
+515 EFDSSKKNI
-525 FIIGSNPVNNSVY
+525 VFTVGSNPVNNSIY
-538 SQKIKNHLISADYV
+538 SHKIKEALIDSDFV
-552 VALDLFKNETTELA
+552 VSLDLFKNETTELS

-573 SFTEKE
+573 TFGEKE

-587 RTLMQNKILPAPGS
+587 RTLMQNKILPTPGS
-601 SLNEWEY
+601 ALNEWEY
-608 WAMLLGKVG
+608 WLILSNKMNLL
-617 LEQSYDSEIQLNS
+617 ESYGTEAELNS
-630 LLCEGYT
+630 MLC
-637 NKDNLPSFD
+637 KDYIDNGNIPSFD

-656 IMNSK
+656 ILNSK
-661 PIKIETKNNR
+661 TINIEVENIDST
-671 LENLEI
+671 NLEI
-677 LFVHRLYGDTSSQIN
+677 LFVHRLYGDSSSQIN

-704 IEMNSATFYGSYML
+704 IEMNSATYFGSYML
-718 ISNVVTLSQDDN
+718 NSDVVTLIQENN
-730 SIQVNVNINDSLP
+730 SIQVNVNINENLP
-743 DNLLVIPINRRG
+743 DNLLVVPINRRG
-755 FQNLD
+755 FQDLN
-760 PEKKVELEV
+760 PEKKVELE
-769 ARSREQVS
+769 AAKSREQLS
-777 VSGADSCIN
+777 VT

>member
-7 INVNGSEINSEPDQL
+7 INVNGSEIISEPDQL

-116 DQTMAYGPGESRFVE
+116 DQTMAYRPGESRFVE

-496 TFGAFQNFDLVK
+496 TFGAFQNLDLVK
-508 GMNDFVD
+508 GINDFVD
-515 EFDSSRRNLI
+515 EFDSSRKNLI
-525 FIIGSNPVNNSVY
+525 FTIGSNPVNNSVY
-538 SQKIKNHLISADYV
+538 SQKNKNHLISADYV

-755 FQNLD
+755 LQNLD

-769 ARSREQVS
+769 SRSREQLS
-777 VSGADSCIN
+777 VS

>member
-7 INVNGSEINSEPDQL
+7 INVNGSEIISEPDQL

-453 GKEVLAIVG
+453 GKEVFAIVG

-488 LNCFAKGN
+488 LNCFAKGIHSEP
-496 TFGAFQNFDLVK
+496 F
-508 GMNDFVD
+508 
-515 EFDSSRRNLI
+515 
-525 FIIGSNPVNNSVY
+525 
-538 SQKIKNHLISADYV
+538 KI
-552 VALDLFKNETTELA
+552 
-566 DIILPTT
+566 
-573 SFTEKE
+573 
-579 GTFTNLEM
+579 
-587 RTLMQNKILPAPGS
+587 
-601 SLNEWEY
+601 
-608 WAMLLGKVG
+608 
-617 LEQSYDSEIQLNS
+617 
-630 LLCEGYT
+630 
-637 NKDNLPSFD
+637 
-646 NLNKPSNLDG
+646 
-656 IMNSK
+656 
-661 PIKIETKNNR
+661 
-671 LENLEI
+671 
-677 LFVHRLYGDTSSQIN
+677 
-692 SPSISMLGSERF
+692 
-704 IEMNSATFYGSYML
+704 
-718 ISNVVTLSQDDN
+718 
-730 SIQVNVNINDSLP
+730 
-743 DNLLVIPINRRG
+743 
-755 FQNLD
+755 
-760 PEKKVELEV
+760 
-769 ARSREQVS
+769 
-777 VSGADSCIN
+777 

>member
-7 INVNGSEINSEPDQL
+7 INVNGSEISSIPDQL
-22 IIEAC
+22 IFEAC

-64 VPSCTTKVSEDLVV
+64 VPSCTTKVSDDLVV

-227 TSNCSSVGCSVELNV
+227 TSNFSSVGDSVELNV

-253 DNEYTNQGWLS
+253 DNEFTNQGWLS

-272 YLHSEKR
+272 YLHSDKR
-279 IQSPLLVD
+279 IEAPLLVKNSNKELTINETMELISNEILTSD
-287 NPSKELSV
+287 NP
-295 NESMEIIGDQ
+295 
-305 ILTDIDTNISFIV
+305 NISFIV

-325 EYFALNSFI
+325 EYYALNQFAG
-334 NSLNENKKETSI
+334 NLNKVENENTARDI
-346 QDLNVYISDDYLH
+346 NFYLSDDYLYN
-359 EGYFDDSYSLGQ
+359 GFFNDDYSLRE

-382 LWSQDIKDNLPT
+382 LWAQDIKDNLPT

-400 QAVKNG
+400 QAVRNG
-406 KKLIIFGHTNTA
+406 KKLLIFGHTNTA
-418 MKNLSEEYF
+418 IKQLSEEYY
-427 GEEVVSKNF
+427 GENIVTNNF
-436 EFNIEISDIPN
+436 EFNVEISDIPN
-447 LSRLIN
+447 LSKYID
-453 GKEVLAIVG
+453 GKDVLAIVG
-462 KSSPIQNMEPVSKLI
+462 KASPLQNVNPIFQLVK
-477 NHLNENSNLKI
+477 HLDQNSNLKI
-488 LNCFAKGN
+488 LNCFSKGN
-496 TFGAFQNFDLVK
+496 TLGALQNLDIVK
-508 GMNDFVD
+508 GLNEFIT
-515 EFDSSRRNLI
+515 EFDSSKKNI
-525 FIIGSNPVNNSVY
+525 VFTVGSNPVNNSIY
-538 SQKIKNHLISADYV
+538 SLKIKETLIDADFV
-552 VALDLFKNETTELA
+552 VSLDLFKNETTELS

-573 SFTEKE
+573 TFGEKE

-587 RTLMQNKILPAPGS
+587 RTLMQNKILPTPGS
-601 SLNEWEY
+601 ALNEWEY
-608 WAMLLGKVG
+608 WLILSNKMNLLEFYGT
-617 LEQSYDSEIQLNS
+617 EAELNS
-630 LLCEGYT
+630 MLC
-637 NKDNLPSFD
+637 KDYIDNGNIPSFD

-656 IMNSK
+656 ILNSK
-661 PIKIETKNNR
+661 TINIEVENIDST
-671 LENLEI
+671 NLEI
-677 LFVHRLYGDTSSQIN
+677 LFVHRLYGDSSSQIN

-704 IEMNSATFYGSYML
+704 IEMNSATYFGSYML
-718 ISNVVTLSQDDN
+718 NSDVVTLIQENN
-730 SIQVNVNINDSLP
+730 SIQVNVNINENLP
-743 DNLLVIPINRRG
+743 DNLLVVPINRRG
-755 FQNLD
+755 FQDLN
-760 PEKKVELEV
+760 PEKKVELE
-769 ARSREQVS
+769 AAKSREQLS
-777 VSGADSCIN
+777 VT

>member
-7 INVNGSEINSEPDQL
+7 INVNGSEISSKPDQL

-47 MCRMCLVEIE
+47 MCRMCLVEVE

-227 TSNCSSVGCSVELNV
+227 TSNCSSVGDSVELNV

-253 DNEYTNQGWLS
+253 DNEFTNQGWLS

-272 YLHSEKR
+272 YLHSDKR
-279 IQSPLLVD
+279 IETPILVKNSNKELTINETMELISNEILTSD
-287 NPSKELSV
+287 NP
-295 NESMEIIGDQ
+295 
-305 ILTDIDTNISFIV
+305 NISFIV

-325 EYFALNSFI
+325 EYYALNKFAE
-334 NSLNENKKETSI
+334 NLNKVENENTVSNI
-346 QDLNVYISDDYLH
+346 NFYLSDDYLYN
-359 EGYFDDSYSLGQ
+359 GFFNDDYSLGE

-382 LWSQDIKDNLPT
+382 LWAQDIKDNLPT

-400 QAVKNG
+400 QAVRNG
-406 KKLIIFGHTNTA
+406 KKLLIFGHTNTA
-418 MKNLSEEYF
+418 IKQLSEEYY
-427 GEEVVSKNF
+427 GENIVTNNF
-436 EFNIEISDIPN
+436 EFNVEISDIPN
-447 LSRLIN
+447 LSKYID
-453 GKEVLAIVG
+453 GKDVLAIVG
-462 KSSPIQNMEPVSKLI
+462 KASPLQNVNPIFQLVK
-477 NHLNENSNLKI
+477 HLDQNSNLKI
-488 LNCFAKGN
+488 LNCFSKGN
-496 TFGAFQNFDLVK
+496 TLGALQNLDIVK
-508 GMNDFVD
+508 GLNEFIT
-515 EFDSSRRNLI
+515 EFDSSKKNI
-525 FIIGSNPVNNSVY
+525 VFTVGSNPVNNSIY
-538 SQKIKNHLISADYV
+538 SLKIKETLIDADFV
-552 VALDLFKNETTELA
+552 VSLDLFKNETTELS

-573 SFTEKE
+573 TFGEKE

-587 RTLMQNKILPAPGS
+587 RTLMQNKILPTPGS
-601 SLNEWEY
+601 ALNEWEY
-608 WAMLLGKVG
+608 WLILSNKMNLF
-617 LEQSYDSEIQLNS
+617 ESYGTEAELNS
-630 LLCEGYT
+630 MLC
-637 NKDNLPSFD
+637 KDYIDNANIPSFD

-656 IMNSK
+656 ILNSK
-661 PIKIETKNNR
+661 TINIEIENVDST
-671 LENLEI
+671 NLEI
-677 LFVHRLYGDTSSQIN
+677 LFVHRLYGDSSSQIN

-704 IEMNSATFYGSYML
+704 IEMNSATYFGSYML
-718 ISNVVTLSQDDN
+718 NSDVVTLIQDNN
-730 SIQVNVNINDSLP
+730 SIQVNVNINENLP
-743 DNLLVIPINRRG
+743 DNLLVVPINRRG
-755 FQNLD
+755 FQDLN
-760 PEKKVELEV
+760 PEKKVELE
-769 ARSREQVS
+769 AAKSREQLS
-777 VSGADSCIN
+777 VT

>member
-7 INVNGSEINSEPDQL
+7 INVNGSEIISEPDQL

-305 ILTDIDTNISFIV
+305 ILTDKDTNISFIV

-496 TFGAFQNFDLVK
+496 TFGALQNLDLVK
-508 GMNDFVD
+508 GINDFVD
-515 EFDSSRRNLI
+515 EFDSSRKNLI
-525 FIIGSNPVNNSVY
+525 FTIGSNPVNNSIY

-769 ARSREQVS
+769 ARSREQLS
-777 VSGADSCIN
+777 VS